1 MAKTINLIIET
12 TDNELWGRVELD
24 DNLIVESASNLAEL
38 QSKMKQL
45 LLDWHGM
52 EEVEFDVSYDLTAFF
67 DVFTYLKISKV
78 AEAANMNASLLR
90 HYVAG
95 SKTASKQNVQ
105 LIQAAIHKLG
115 EELMNVK
122 FA

>member
-12 TDNELWGRVELD
+12 TDNELWGRVEFD

-52 EEVEFDVSYDLTAFF
+52 
-67 DVFTYLKISKV
+67 K
-78 AEAANMNASLLR
+78 R
-90 HYVAG
+90 
-95 SKTASKQNVQ
+95 
-105 LIQAAIHKLG
+105 
-115 EELMNVK
+115 
-122 FA
+122 